1 LNMTDGPGRTY
12 KYLKDPSMA
21 DWPFGFGLSYTT
33 FTMSNTTLS
42 QPSLLAGSGG
52 DSSSN
57 AAASVE
63 ASIVVKNTGT
73 VAGDEIVFLFKQ
85 SRAATSAYYDAIGK
99 APPEQPSRELIGFER
114 VTLAAGASATVKF
127 NATAAKLSSVDEFG
141 TRHVLPGEHELV
153 LSRGHGEEIRTSLEV
168 KLDAAD
174 AKVEVGGKRLV
185 LSTMVGFLESSE
197 ADLGLQVKQEL

>member
-1 LNMTDGPGRTY
+1 MTDGPGRTY

-42 QPSLLAGSGG
+42 QPSLLASS
-52 DSSSN
+52 DSSD

-63 ASIVVKNTGT
+63 ASVVVKNTGT

-153 LSRGHGEEIRTSLEV
+153 FSRGHGEEIRTSLEV

>member
-1 LNMTDGPGRTY
+1 MTDGPGRTY

-42 QPSLLAGSGG
+42 QPSLLASS
-52 DSSSN
+52 DSSN

>member
-1 LNMTDGPGRTY
+1 
-12 KYLKDPSMA
+12 
-21 DWPFGFGLSYTT
+21 
-33 FTMSNTTLS
+33 
-42 QPSLLAGSGG
+42 
-52 DSSSN
+52 
-57 AAASVE
+57 
-63 ASIVVKNTGT
+63 
-73 VAGDEIVFLFKQ
+73 
-85 SRAATSAYYDAIGK
+85 
-99 APPEQPSRELIGFER
+99 
-114 VTLAAGASATVKF
+114 VKF